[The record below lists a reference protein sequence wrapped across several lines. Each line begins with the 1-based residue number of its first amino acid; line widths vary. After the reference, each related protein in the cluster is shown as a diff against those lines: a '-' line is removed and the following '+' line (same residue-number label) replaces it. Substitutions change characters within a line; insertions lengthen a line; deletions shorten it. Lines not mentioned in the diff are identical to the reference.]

1 MTDAVGVLKSMK
13 AIIGFL
19 SSILMTLVL
28 FSPPASAADYSTNEV
43 NKTSGLTAKSWAIPR
58 PVTDECTVSA
68 IELSLKG
75 GGVLR
80 QGSPVLVSTSA
91 PDGDF
96 VPQTGSV
103 IAGIARFTVKNPI
116 TRSNPKK
123 SPVSIKLCHS
133 DLLSADQTHILVKV
147 VVDSSQFK
155 PSGNFVIVRMDIVDD
170 AVSIG
175 AKSVIGSCIANST
188 APQRNLTVGQISSA
202 KISRDKWTKSIN
214 GATVNLEG
222 TLFQQGVA
230 MKQTNISFFEAY
242 LNKRRAWQFPG
253 RLLKTVT
260 TDSLGQFEVSL
271 KLKRQ
276 FPESSSDVMAISD
289 PSIQPIGSQAVV
301 FGGTSV
307 DMKFDWLLSPGNYVG
322 SRYDLPPSL
331 STQCEAAYASFVD
344 ALDQQTE
351 DENNRLA
358 RYIVMREAGR
368 WFSGFKESGVYK
380 QIQCYDSSWGAACN
394 YVETGYKVQGSND
407 FGVMGTRCYHRSG
420 HTRKTESGKTT
431 YVRSHRVC
439 R

>member
-1 MTDAVGVLKSMK
+1 MRSKTMISV
-13 AIIGFL
+13 L
-19 SSILMTLVL
+19 SSILMTVVL
-28 FSPPASAADYSTNEV
+28 LSPAAYAKDYATNEV
-43 NKTSGLTAKSWAIPR
+43 NKTSGLTSKSWAIPR
-58 PVTDECTVSA
+58 PVADECTVSA

-75 GGVLR
+75 GGTLR
-80 QGSPVLVSTSA
+80 QGSPLLVSTSA
-91 PDGDF
+91 PGGDF
-96 VPQTGSV
+96 APQAASV
-103 IAGIARFTVKNPI
+103 IAGIARYTVKNPI
-116 TRSNPKK
+116 TASNPKK
-123 SPVSIKLCHS
+123 VPVSIKLCHS
-133 DLLSADQTHILVKV
+133 DLETPDQTHILVKTV
-147 VVDSSQFK
+147 VESSQFK

-188 APQRNLTVGQISSA
+188 AFQRNLTVGQISSA

-230 MKQTNISFFEAY
+230 MKSTNISFFEAY

-271 KLKRQ
+271 KLRRQ
-276 FPESSSDVMAISD
+276 FPESSSTVMAISD
-289 PSIQPIGSQAVV
+289 SSIQPIGSQAIV

-307 DMKFDWLLSPGNYVG
+307 EMKFDWLLSPGNYVG
-322 SRYDLPPSL
+322 SRYDLPPAL
-331 STQCEAAYASFVD
+331 STQCEAAYDSFID
-344 ALDQQTE
+344 ALDQLTE

-380 QIQCYDSSWGAACN
+380 EMQCYDSSWGAACN
-394 YVETGYKVQGSND
+394 YVETGYKFQGGTD

-420 HTRKTESGKTT
+420 HTRKTESGRTT
-431 YVRSHRVC
+431 YVKSHRVC

>member
-1 MTDAVGVLKSMK
+1 MGIKTTLSVFTSIVMSVVL
-13 AIIGFL
+13 L
-19 SSILMTLVL
+19 S
-28 FSPPASAADYSTNEV
+28 PAAFANNYSTNEV

-58 PVTDECTVSA
+58 PVADECTVSA

-75 GGVLR
+75 GGGLR
-80 QGSPVLVSTSA
+80 QGSPLLVSTSA
-91 PDGDF
+91 PGGDF
-96 VPQTGSV
+96 VPQAGSV
-103 IAGIARFTVKNPI
+103 IAGIARYTVKNPI
-116 TRSNPKK
+116 TASNPKK
-123 SPVSIKLCHS
+123 VPVSIKLCHS
-133 DLLSADQTHILVKV
+133 ELVSADQTHILVKI

-175 AKSVIGSCIANST
+175 AKSVIASCIANSKASQT
-188 APQRNLTVGQISSA
+188 NLTVGQISSA
-202 KISRDKWTKSIN
+202 KISRNKWTKSIN

-271 KLKRQ
+271 KLKREY
-276 FPESSSDVMAISD
+276 PESSSTVMAISD
-289 PSIQPIGSQAVV
+289 PSIQPIGSQAIV
-301 FGGTSV
+301 FGGTGV
-307 DMKFDWLLSPGNYVG
+307 EMMFDWQLSPGNYVG

-331 STQCEAAYASFVD
+331 STQCEAAYDSFID
-344 ALDQQTE
+344 ALDQLTE

-358 RYIVMREAGR
+358 RYLVMREAGR

-380 QIQCYDSSWGAACN
+380 QMQCYDSSWGAACD